1 MATAADKSLIEI
13 RWHGRGGQGT
23 VTAAKMLA
31 SAAIIRGKH
40 GQAMPEFGLERSGTP
55 VKVSTRISDEMIN
68 TRAPVVKPQIV
79 IITDPSLMFT
89 IKNQIVDGIDE
100 NTVFIVNTNFPA
112 DKVRKILGIPNNE
125 LWIVDA
131 SKIAMEEFGR
141 NIPNTAVLGAVAKA
155 TGIVDLDAAKQ
166 EIEEAFS
173 ASSKLRALI
182 PQNIKALERGYNEV
196 KKAD

>member
-1 MATAADKSLIEI
+1 MATLTDKPTIEI

-31 SAAIIRGKH
+31 SAAIIKGKH

-55 VKVSTRISDEMIN
+55 VKVSTRISDNFIN
-68 TRAPVVKPQIV
+68 TRAPVTNPQIV

-89 IKNQIVDGIDE
+89 IKDQIVEGTDE
-100 NTVFIVNTNFPA
+100 NTIFIVNTNFPA

-131 SKIAMEEFGR
+131 SKIALEEFGR
-141 NIPNTAVLGAVAKA
+141 NIPNTAMLGAVAKA
-155 TGIVDLDAAKQ
+155 TGIVDLESLKQ

-182 PQNIKALERGYNEV
+182 PQNLKALERGYNEV
-196 KKAD
+196 YKAD

>member
-1 MATAADKSLIEI
+1 MITATDKAVREI

-31 SAAIIRGKH
+31 SAAIIRGKY

-55 VKVSTRISDEMIN
+55 VKVSTRISDHPIN
-68 TRAPVVKPQIV
+68 TRAPVDHPEIV

-89 IKNQIVDGIDE
+89 IRNIIVSGTDE
-100 NTVFIVNTNFPA
+100 NTTFIINTSFPPE
-112 DKVRKILGIPNNE
+112 KVRQILGIPNNE

-155 TGIVDLDAAKQ
+155 TGLVDLEALEQ
-166 EIEEAFS
+166 EITEAFG
-173 ASSKLRALI
+173 ASSKLRNVLE
-182 PQNIKALERGYNEV
+182 QNLKALRRGYEEV
-196 KKAD
+196 YKA